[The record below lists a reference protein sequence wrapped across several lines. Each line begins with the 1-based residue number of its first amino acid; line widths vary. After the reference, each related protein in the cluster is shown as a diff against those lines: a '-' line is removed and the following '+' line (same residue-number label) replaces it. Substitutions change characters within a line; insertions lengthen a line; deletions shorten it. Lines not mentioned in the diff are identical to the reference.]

1 MRVQLDQLQQDMFLK
16 YIKKTLSKKKTDKD
30 KDINEFTK
38 KFRELGKKKRSRSD
52 FIKLYKEMKK
62 FKEDKK

>member
-1 MRVQLDQLQQDMFLK
+1 MFLK